1 MKRNTIQ
8 RTLVA
13 QAVQQL
19 QSHAT
24 AEEVYDA
31 VAREHPHISKGTVY
45 RNLNQLAEEGEIQ
58 KLEMPDG
65 PDCFDHRLHR
75 HYHAK
80 CSRCGRVFDVDMDYM
95 DDLVRLVKDAHGFA
109 INGHNLVFTGVC
121 TTCQQTGAQDTPP
134 ASPR

>member
-8 RTLVA
+8 RALVLE
-13 QAVQQL
+13 AVNHL

-31 VAREHPHISKGTVY
+31 IVRQHPHISKGTVY
-45 RNLNQLAEEGEIQ
+45 RNLRQLAEDGEIQ

-80 CSRCGRVFDVDMDYM
+80 CSRCGHAFDVDMDYM
-95 DDLVRLVKDAHGFA
+95 DDLIRLVKDAHGFA
-109 INGHNLVFTGVC
+109 IDGHNLVFTGVC
-121 TTCQQTGAQDTPP
+121 PSCQQAGAQTVTPE
-134 ASPR
+134 